1 MFLSWNHG
9 YWVLRS
15 SLLFEGYKTAN
26 KSSKD
31 LTKTFNLNH
40 CENVNVC
47 NFTGS
52 KKTVYAFKLRIYSH
66 GATKEYLFN
75 AESERDR
82 DGWVE
87 MIVDLCDLSPGVCV
101 CACMYVCGICMY
113 MCMHV
118 HVLCVLR
125 EWCVHVCVCLWCVCA
140 HAGECV

>member
-26 KSSKD
+26 KSSRE

-47 NFTGS
+47 NFTAS
-52 KKTVYAFKLRIYSH
+52 KTPVFAFKLRIYSH

-75 AESERDR
+75 VENERDR
-82 DGWVE
+82 DAWVE
-87 MIVDLCDLSPGVCV
+87 MIVDLCGLSPGVSLCVCVCVRACVLACVCVCASVFVHVCLCV
-101 CACMYVCGICMY
+101 CAC
-113 MCMHV
+113 V
-118 HVLCVLR
+118 HACV
-125 EWCVHVCVCLWCVCA
+125 VCV
-140 HAGECV
+140 